1 MRFIFIGVLFLIA
14 CQTVIKND
22 LTIPPQKL
30 DDGWNVAS
38 PLKYNANIGLLDS
51 MIQGINND
59 DFTNIHSVLIVKNSV
74 LILEKYFDGNNRY
87 SNHEIRSAT
96 KSIGSILTGIAIDK
110 GYIPSEESLIY
121 EYLKDDYN
129 PSYGWDT
136 KSKEI
141 RISHLL
147 SMLSGYDCDD
157 LNTNFACEGAMYGTD
172 DWVQYALDLP
182 ISYDPG
188 QHWAYNSSS
197 LILVSNIIEKTSG
210 QNLDAFAEKYLFDPL
225 GIKNFQWERSPKGLE
240 WIGGGASMIP
250 REMAK
255 IGLLMIQNGEWDNNS
270 IVSKEWIVKST
281 SRHGEMIGSG
291 VDYCFLWQKGET
303 IIEDQIISAYW
314 ASGNGGQYII
324 IIPKF
329 EMVVVFTGGNYDSE
343 LANQPFF
350 MLTNYILPA
359 FLQNE
364 SRESVNLDL
373 DYLESLAGSYALDF
387 EPTVNSKIDVFQD
400 GIRILTPDNQFVVL
414 EAVTETIFKGMSP
427 LYGPLSVRFISN
439 NLGEISGLIT
449 YGGFSKYIFEKN

>member
-1 MRFIFIGVLFLIA
+1 
-14 CQTVIKND
+14 
-22 LTIPPQKL
+22 
-30 DDGWNVAS
+30 
-38 PLKYNANIGLLDS
+38 
-51 MIQGINND
+51 
-59 DFTNIHSVLIVKNSV
+59 
-74 LILEKYFDGNNRY
+74 
-87 SNHEIRSAT
+87 
-96 KSIGSILTGIAIDK
+96 
-110 GYIPSEESLIY
+110 
-121 EYLKDDYN
+121 
-129 PSYGWDT
+129 
-136 KSKEI
+136 
-141 RISHLL
+141 
-147 SMLSGYDCDD
+147 
-157 LNTNFACEGAMYGTD
+157 MYGTD